1 MQISCRVRSCRASSV
16 LLRAITIAMI
26 TLACLPTIAESA
38 GTAAAA
44 DQGES
49 STKLEAIVVTAERRS
64 TDLQTTA
71 IAATVLS
78 GDDLT
83 KININ
88 TADTLAFTTPS
99 LTVQSS
105 GENALINIRGIGKS
119 DGGAQDSSGVLIY
132 RDGVS
137 TTPNGLISD
146 EPYYDIASIEVLR
159 GPQGTFAGQNATGG
173 AIFIHET
180 NPSLDRFGG
189 WVEGQVGN
197 YEDVRLRAAINIPLS
212 QQLAIRIAT
221 DNENRDTF
229 FHMSG

>member
-1 MQISCRVRSCRASSV
+1 MEIYCQVRSCGASS
-16 LLRAITIAMI
+16 LRLQALTGVMVA
-26 TLACLPTIAESA
+26 LACLPSFAESA
-38 GTAAAA
+38 DGTAAA
-44 DQGES
+44 DQGDS
-49 STKLEAIVVTAERRS
+49 PTRLETVVVTAERRS

-78 GDDLT
+78 GEDLT
-83 KININ
+83 NKNIN
-88 TADTLAFTTPS
+88 TLDTLALTTPS

-105 GENALINIRGIGKS
+105 GQNALVNLRGIGKS
-119 DGGAQDSSGVLIY
+119 DGGQQVSSGVLIY

-173 AIFIHET
+173 AIFINEA
-180 NPSLDRFGG
+180 NPTLDKFGG

-197 YEDVRLRAAINIPLS
+197 YEDVRLRGAI
-212 QQLAIRIAT
+212 
-221 DNENRDTF
+221 
-229 FHMSG
+229 